1 MPTVLLRAQAPLLA
15 LIFLFAFA
23 ITTIMAPVDA
33 RADTFRCPLFT
44 IDLPKGWSL
53 VNGPFKKKGGETAVL
68 GRRDRKASIQMLY
81 GPSIQDNLK
90 TIVEGYARGLNGK
103 PVYDGNQAWFDA
115 TRNGQR
121 MRFVFCQDEP
131 NNMLAIFI
139 LNGNPAEM
147 SFVSTGMKTKY
158 PGLVPK
164 NVFETPPSKQQKGRG
179 K

>member
-1 MPTVLLRAQAPLLA
+1 MSNVLFRAQAPLLA
-15 LIFLFAFA
+15 FALLLVLA
-23 ITTIMAPVDA
+23 LSAPMEA
-33 RADTFRCPLFT
+33 KAATFRCALFT
-44 IDLPKGWSL
+44 IDMPKGWSL

-68 GRRDRKASIQMLY
+68 GRRDRKASVQMLY

-90 TIVEGYARGLNGK
+90 TIVEGYAKGLKGK
-103 PVYDGNQAWFDA
+103 PVYNGNQAWFDV
-115 TRNGQR
+115 TRNGQQ

-164 NVFETPPSKQQKGRG
+164 NVFQPFSAQPQKG
-179 K
+179 KAKK